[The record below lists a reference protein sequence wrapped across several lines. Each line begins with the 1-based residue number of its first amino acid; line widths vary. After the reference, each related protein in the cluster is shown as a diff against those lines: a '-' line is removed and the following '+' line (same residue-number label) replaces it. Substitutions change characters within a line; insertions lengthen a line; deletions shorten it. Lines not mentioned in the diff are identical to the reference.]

1 MIANL
6 LRHNFIDRF
15 DLQQTNPILDQTNA
29 QSLWWWSKKKEEEPE
44 VVEEVKVDDDLDR
57 VDNMTYEEL
66 IEQIE
71 TPLYDRTETE
81 KQRLSDEQMIA
92 WIEEIPLD
100 REQAGWD

>member
-1 MIANL
+1 
-6 LRHNFIDRF
+6 
-15 DLQQTNPILDQTNA
+15 
-29 QSLWWWSKKKEEEPE
+29 
-44 VVEEVKVDDDLDR
+44 
-57 VDNMTYEEL
+57 MTYEEL